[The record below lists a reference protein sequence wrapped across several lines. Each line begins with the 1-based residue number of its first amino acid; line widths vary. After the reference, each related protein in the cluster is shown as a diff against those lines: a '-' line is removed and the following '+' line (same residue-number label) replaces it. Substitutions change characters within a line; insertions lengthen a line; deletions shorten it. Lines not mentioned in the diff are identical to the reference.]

1 VLYKHSKT
9 KHMTSIEESVKI
21 CLEGAKHARSRR
33 TEATYAVSL
42 RHFLR
47 FLDETPIHPDFDVNR
62 LTAQIFVDFIT
73 WLNEQDFTKG
83 TLQVY
88 VAALRY
94 YIEWLTIQGLLD
106 LDYGDSVRI
115 GKAIRNVSRKRERR
129 LPRVPELDSD
139 RKMVEMVKQMA
150 YPSPA
155 LERNQALIEFLYSSG
170 CRAGEL
176 AGLRVRDLDLRERS
190 ALVTG
195 KGEKERRVYFSSET
209 ARALRSY
216 FAARGHQGA
225 GEPVFCRHD
234 RGAGAKVK
242 PLTTATIRRV
252 ARDVAMAAG
261 IDPHKF
267 TPHAFRHAF
276 AIRMLQETSNLA
288 VVQDLLGHSNPGT
301 TRVYATIY
309 PEELKQAHR
318 EVFR

>member
-1 VLYKHSKT
+1 
-9 KHMTSIEESVKI
+9 MTSIAESVKK

-33 TEATYAVSL
+33 TESTYAVSL

-47 FLDETPIHPDFDVNR
+47 FLDETPIHPDFEVNR
-62 LTAQIFVDFIT
+62 LTAEILIDFIA
-73 WLNEQDFTKG
+73 WLNEQDFSRR

-88 VAALRY
+88 LAALRY
-94 YIEWLTIQGLLD
+94 FIEWLTVQGLIAP
-106 LDYGDSVRI
+106 DYAESVRI
-115 GKAIRNVSRKRERR
+115 GKAMRNAGRRKDRR
-129 LPRVPELDSD
+129 LPKIPNEGHDRRMVDAVKELP
-139 RKMVEMVKQMA
+139 
-150 YPSPA
+150 YPSPQR
-155 LERNQALIEFLYSSG
+155 ERNQAVIEFLFSSG

-195 KGEKERRVYFSSET
+195 KGEKERRVYFSSE
-209 ARALRSY
+209 ALLALRVY
-216 FAARGHQGA
+216 FSARGHQGS

-234 RGAGAKVK
+234 RGAGKKVK
-242 PLTTATIRRV
+242 PMGTESIRNVV
-252 ARDVAMAAG
+252 ADVAKMAG
-261 IDPHKF
+261 IDPHQF

-276 AIRMLQETSNLA
+276 AIRMLRETKNLA
-288 VVQDLLGHSNPGT
+288 VVQDLLGHDDPGT